1 MATKENKKNIYLLLG
16 LGIIGFVVYRKW
28 AEAQKDKELEKE
40 TADDIT
46 FNAIEAAK
54 QDAEFKAYVMELQTK
69 LNNAIKKMM
78 PPDGTLPR
86 PPFYPLVVDGFIG
99 NKTVQ
104 AIEVVFGKD
113 VLPIKEKKTVKWLVE
128 NFK

>member
-1 MATKENKKNIYLLLG
+1 MATKENKKSIYLLLG
-16 LGIIGFVVYRKW
+16 LGIIGFVAYKKW
-28 AEAQKDKELEKE
+28 VESQKDKELEKE
-40 TADDIT
+40 TSDDIT

-54 QDAEFKAYVMELQTK
+54 QDAEFKAYVIELQTK
-69 LNNAIKKMM
+69 LNNAIKKMI
-78 PPDGTLPR
+78 PPVGNLVKPD
-86 PPFYPLVVDGFIG
+86 FYPLVVDGFIG
-99 NKTVQ
+99 NKTNQ

>member
-1 MATKENKKNIYLLLG
+1 MATKENKKSIYLLLG

-54 QDAEFKAYVMELQTK
+54 QDAEFKAYVIELQTK
-69 LNNAIKKMM
+69 LNNAIKKMI
-78 PPDGTLPR
+78 PPVGTLVKPD
-86 PPFYPLVVDGFIG
+86 FYPLVVDGFIG

>member
-1 MATKENKKNIYLLLG
+1 MATKENKKSIYLLLG
-16 LGIIGFVVYRKW
+16 LGIIGFVVYKKW
-28 AEAQKDKELEKE
+28 AESQKEKE
-40 TADDIT
+40 TDDDIT
-46 FNAIEAAK
+46 FNAIEEAK
-54 QDAEFKAYVMELQTK
+54 QDAEFKAYVIELQTK
-69 LNNAIKKMM
+69 LNNAIKKMI
-78 PPDGTLPR
+78 PPVGNLVKPD
-86 PPFYPLVVDGFIG
+86 FYPLVVDGFIG